1 MRNSGL
7 YSSTSTASSKQKQCY
22 DIQIA
27 YHILLNTEAQNV
39 NKAFVHNK
47 DYYNQDFTSSLRIQ
61 CVKYV
66 ASFVVIPWVNCSIF
80 VKFLYPY

>member
-1 MRNSGL
+1 MWNSGL

-47 DYYNQDFTSSLRIQ
+47 DH
-61 CVKYV
+61 
-66 ASFVVIPWVNCSIF
+66 
-80 VKFLYPY
+80 